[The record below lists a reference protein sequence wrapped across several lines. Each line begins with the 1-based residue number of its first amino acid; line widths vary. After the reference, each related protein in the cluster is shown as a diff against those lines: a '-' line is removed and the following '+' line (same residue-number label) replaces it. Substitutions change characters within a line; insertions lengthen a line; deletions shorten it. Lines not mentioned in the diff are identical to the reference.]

1 MSEKELQY
9 IKSHLASGKMTDAV
23 KQAIKNCLHEN
34 EKLKRENQKLQ
45 TEKKQMFNR
54 CKVFS
59 MQSNGA
65 LCLFCGFKGECL
77 GGEEHETG

>member
-1 MSEKELQY
+1 MGDKELQY

-23 KQAIKNCLHEN
+23 KQAIKNMLHEN

-45 TEKKQMFNR
+45 TEKRQMFNR

-59 MQSNGA
+59 MQSGGG
-65 LCLFCGFKGECL
+65 LCLFCGFRAECME
-77 GGEEHETG
+77 GEEHETD

>member
-1 MSEKELQY
+1 MSDKELQY

-23 KQAIKNCLHEN
+23 KQAIKNMLHEN
-34 EKLKRENQKLQ
+34 EKLKKENQKLQ
-45 TEKKQMFNR
+45 TEKRQMFNR

-59 MQSNGA
+59 MQSGGG

-77 GGEEHETG
+77 KGEEHE